1 MRNQTA
7 EDGCHLVTL
16 VGERPFF
23 VNERGDRTGKEN
35 NWRQPLGNVRGL
47 NTNEGK

>member
-1 MRNQTA
+1 
-7 EDGCHLVTL
+7 VTL

-23 VNERGDRTGKEN
+23 VRSAGDGKANED

-47 NTNEGK
+47 NTNQQGK